1 MSERKMWDLKE
12 AAKWSSTPEE
22 KKAAI
27 RTLSARGQEAVQP
40 LEEIMSITA
49 YEDIRAACMEAI
61 KTAKN
66 MTKVEGE
73 EAASRRDEMAGERLA
88 DLPP

>member
-1 MSERKMWDLKE
+1 MWDLKE

-27 RTLSARGQEAVQP
+27 RTLSTHGKEAVP
-40 LEEIMSITA
+40 TLEEIMSITA
-49 YEDIRAACMEAI
+49 YDDIRAACMDAI
-61 KTAKN
+61 KSAKN
-66 MTKVEGE
+66 TKTVEGE
-73 EAASRRDEMAGERLA
+73 KPAGRQETAGERLA